1 MKLSFDKFLF
11 GFSGYQLRQEGKYF
25 YLIQVKLFEKIVFL
39 SKKKVFYGCRQS
51 SFCGKVFFN
60 LKAIKFLKT
69 LQKFIF

>member
-39 SKKKVFYGCRQS
+39 SKKK
-51 SFCGKVFFN
+51 FFMVAAN
-60 LKAIKFLKT
+60 LLSVERFSLIWRR
-69 LQKFIF
+69 